1 MISLIATVKNEAAS
15 IEPFLQSLAMQT
27 RLPDEVV
34 IVDGGSCDGTVE
46 RIEAFR
52 PRLGC
57 PLRVVH
63 RPGANIA
70 RGRNAAI
77 RLARGDVLACTDAG
91 VRLAPDWLAQ
101 LVAPLER
108 NPLLDVAAGFFVADP
123 HTVFEVALGAATLPD
138 VDEID
143 GARFLPSSR
152 SVAFRRRAW
161 ERAGGYPEWLD
172 YCEDVVFDLALRR
185 AGAQV
190 SFVPAAVVQFRPR
203 PTVAAFMRQYYRYAR
218 GDGKA
223 GLWPQRHALRYLTYL
238 LGPLAL
244 RYGRPHGAVWPVL
257 GLLALLYVRAPYV
270 RLVRRWGGMDLVERL
285 AAGIMV
291 PVLRG
296 LGDLAKMA
304 GYPAGITWRLRRQV
318 TSDE

>member
-15 IEPFLQSLAMQT
+15 IGSFLQSLATQT
-27 RLPDEVV
+27 RLPDNVV

-57 PLRVVH
+57 PLRVEV

-70 RGRNAAI
+70 QGRNAAI

-123 HTVFEVALGAATLPD
+123 HTVFELALGATTLPD
-138 VDEID
+138 VEEID

-161 ERAGGYPEWLD
+161 ERAGSYPEWLD

-185 AGAQV
+185 SGARV
-190 SFVPAAVVQFRPR
+190 TFVPAAVVYFRPR
-203 PTVAAFMRQYYRYAR
+203 PTVATFMCQYYRYAR
-218 GDGKA
+218 GDGRA
-223 GLWPQRHALRYLTYL
+223 GLWPRRHAIRYLTYL
-238 LGPLAL
+238 LGPLAA
-244 RYGRPHGAVWPVL
+244 RYARPRRAVWPAL
-257 GLLALLYVRAPYV
+257 GVLALCYVRTPYV
-270 RLVRRWGGMDLVERL
+270 RLARRWGGMDLPERV
-285 AAGIMV
+285 AAGIMI
-291 PVLRG
+291 PILRG
-296 LGDLAKMA
+296 LGDIAKMA
-304 GYPAGITWRLRRQV
+304 GHPAGMTWRLRRRAIR
-318 TSDE
+318 DA

>member
-1 MISLIATVKNEAAS
+1 MISLVATVKNEAAS
-15 IEPFLQSLAMQT
+15 IEPFLQSLALQT
-27 RLPDEVV
+27 RLPDEVI

-46 RIEAFR
+46 QIEAFR

-57 PLRVVH
+57 PLRVER

-70 RGRNAAI
+70 QGRNAAI

-91 VRLAPDWLAQ
+91 VRLAPNWLAQ

-161 ERAGGYPEWLD
+161 EHAGGYPEWLD
-172 YCEDVVFDLALRR
+172 YCEDVVFDLTLRR
-185 AGAQV
+185 SGAHV
-190 SFVPAAVVQFRPR
+190 SFVPAAVVHFRPR
-203 PTVAAFMRQYYRYAR
+203 PTVAAFLRQYYRYAR

-244 RYGRPHGAVWPVL
+244 RYGRPRCAVWPAL

-270 RLVRRWGGMDLVERL
+270 RLARRWGGMDLGERF

-291 PVLRG
+291 LILRG
-296 LGDLAKMA
+296 LGDGAKMA
-304 GYPAGITWRLRRQV
+304 GYPAGITWRLRRRV
-318 TSDE
+318 ASGE